1 VTEPETRPGRVLGL
15 DIGDATFG
23 VAVSDETRLIASGV
37 TTLRRA
43 AWATDL
49 AALRAL
55 VTEHEAVA
63 LVVGVPRRLD
73 GRETDQTRKTERV
86 ASALEK
92 DLGLPVHRTNEVLT
106 TAAAKRTLLEA
117 GTRNQKRSG
126 ALDQVA
132 ATLILQGWLDAE
144 RSRRSF
150 LERFGDNA
158 DDDDDG

>member
-1 VTEPETRPGRVLGL
+1 MSESTPPPGRVLGL

-23 VAVSDETRLIASGV
+23 VAVSDETRLIASAV

-49 AALRAL
+49 SALRAL
-55 VTEHEAVA
+55 LAEHEAVA
-63 LVVGVPRRLD
+63 IVVGIPRKLD

-86 ASALEK
+86 AAALEK

-132 ATLILQGWLDAE
+132 ATLILQGWLDTE
-144 RSRRSF
+144 RARASF
-150 LERFGDNA
+150 LASFAA
-158 DDDDDG
+158 DAD